1 MRVVLVGCKSSGK
14 NSAGKAILGSVEFG
28 TAPESAKCIKSEGDV
43 MGRRVSLVKCPG
55 WFVDSSLERSVEQA
69 ESMTVFSLLQC
80 SPGPHALL
88 LAVRVD
94 MAFTNAH
101 LKAIHQHLEPLSESA
116 WRHTLVLF
124 TRAECLGDA
133 CVEQFIESEG
143 KALKWL
149 VEKCGN
155 RYHALKT
162 YSYKDGHQVAM
173 LLDKIEQMVAE
184 NSGCYFDT
192 EQNVTVKDFQWN
204 LQGRDPLIK
213 EKKGVI
219 QRFRKQQEETDMV
232 KSMDTPPQSEYYG
245 DYKCIIY
252 LKLSKLNPV
261 LWLGNDH

>member
-1 MRVVLVGCKSSGK
+1 MSVFVNIYILYFFPGKPPQLPVVRVVLLGCKSSGK
-14 NSAGKAILGSVEFG
+14 NLAGNTILGSVEFG
-28 TAPESAKCIKSEGDV
+28 TEHESAQCVKSEGDV
-43 MGRRVSLVKCPG
+43 IGRRVTLAKSPG
-55 WFVDSSLERSVEQA
+55 WSVESTLESSVEQTK
-69 ESMTVFSLLQC
+69 SMTIFSLLQC

-94 MAFTNAH
+94 RAFTNAH
-101 LKAIHQHLEPLSESA
+101 LKAIQQHLEPLSESV

-162 YSYKDGHQVAM
+162 TSYEDDHQVAV
-173 LLDKIEQMVAE
+173 LLEKIDQMVAE
-184 NSGCYFDT
+184 NNGYFDT
-192 EQNVTVKDFQWN
+192 EKNATVEGSLWN

-219 QRFRKQQEETDMV
+219 EWFRKMQEEVDMV
-232 KSMDTPPQSEYYG
+232 KSMDTPPQSEYY
-245 DYKCIIY
+245 
-252 LKLSKLNPV
+252 
-261 LWLGNDH
+261 